1 MNMIANIRNA
11 AQKRA
16 AYHRTAFELRNMPL
30 ATAIDLDF
38 FREDA
43 NRIAY
48 QAVYGN

>member
-16 AYHRTAFELRNMPL
+16 AFRRTAYELRNMPL
-30 ATAIDLDF
+30 ATAIDFDF
-38 FREDA
+38 FHEDA
-43 NRIAY
+43 VKIAH